1 MSKIQT
7 WLRTHESALEPIT
20 ELPEVLFGQ
29 VEDEERYFITPILEG
44 GRALFAYGSVWVSL
58 AEPESISSS
67 PVFEEGGILTD
78 NDNLYE
84 LLTAIA
90 EYVAIPR
97 LPTADCGLSFTGGV
111 RIHRDDEHD
120 WVHDVYLEKTRKV
133 TEEFYREE
141 AVPLTSPKTSGYFVG
156 DPCYVLS
163 TAAHDQVVAQ
173 IYPTP
178 GKLNLKPTHYIKP
191 QYGRKGLSG
200 GYVWVQGTWEGDST
214 YEMTDKLGE
223 VIARLPVDSGKIG
236 VVHTSLCDPAKLAR
250 NKWLG
255 HMIDATLEP
264 TATSANITDMDGT
277 LLLSLNGRRFTIH
290 TNSDTLEEIY
300 QQYAEEL
307 GVSVERISE
316 VSHGIALSFIENVEE
331 SSKAFDREEMVNLYG
346 EILAP
351 LKESYGA
358 DRVGEELL
366 TKIIKTHCGISDWR
380 CFIEEVIEEKT
391 VGCER

>member
-7 WLRTHESALEPIT
+7 WLQTHVIALEPVT
-20 ELPEVLFGQ
+20 ELPEFVFGQ
-29 VEDEERYFITPILEG
+29 TDEEQRTAPLLNG
-44 GRALFAYGSVWVSL
+44 GRALFAYGSVWVAL
-58 AEPESISSS
+58 ADPAHISSS
-67 PVFEEGGILTD
+67 PVFEEGGVLTQ

-111 RIHRDDEHD
+111 RIRRDDEHD
-120 WVHDVYLEKTRKV
+120 WVFDVYLEKSRTV
-133 TEEFYREE
+133 TEEFFREE

-178 GKLNLKPTHYIKP
+178 EKLNLKPTHYIKP
-191 QYGRKGLSG
+191 QYGRKELNGSC
-200 GYVWVQGTWEGDST
+200 VWVQGTWKGDST

-277 LLLSLNGRRFTIH
+277 LLLSLNGQRFTIH
-290 TNSDTLEEIY
+290 TNTDTLEDIY
-300 QQYAEEL
+300 GQYAEEL
-307 GVSVERISE
+307 GVSVERIRE
-316 VSHGIALSFIENVEE
+316 VSHSLALSFIENVEE

-351 LKESYGA
+351 LEESYGA
-358 DRVGEELL
+358 DKVGEELL

-380 CFIEEVIEEKT
+380 VFIEEVIEEKT
-391 VGCER
+391 VNILL